1 METPK
6 RMANKSEAR
15 DLKFG
20 ILHPGGPQTPT
31 TMSKSSLTPVRN
43 HDVLLDSLEDA
54 VETPKRRTTK
64 TACRDFKFGTLL
76 PMDPQKQAQMSKYL
90 LTPIRNQER
99 PPRLLG

>member
-1 METPK
+1 MSKSSLTPVRNHDVLLDSLEDAMETPK

-43 HDVLLDSLEDA
+43 HDVLLDSLEDTM
-54 VETPKRRTTK
+54 ETQRRMTNK
-64 TACRDFKFGTLL
+64 SEARD
-76 PMDPQKQAQMSKYL
+76 
-90 LTPIRNQER
+90 
-99 PPRLLG
+99 